1 MALVLISSILNEF
14 MFLYRSYLVEQRGN
28 TLGVRGASVPLR
40 WFRVKRTQSV
50 DLMLMYVSELATEA
64 LMHLMMLLAANMEG
78 LLAVVMADECLGS
91 SLDCCL
97 NTSLL

>member
-1 MALVLISSILNEF
+1 MS
-14 MFLYRSYLVEQRGN
+14 R
-28 TLGVRGASVPLR
+28 
-40 WFRVKRTQSV
+40 
-50 DLMLMYVSELATEA
+50 LMYVSEVAPEA

-78 LLAVVMADECLGS
+78 LLAVVMTDECLGS